1 MIISTDKLYKY
12 INIIHYEMNDIDIII
27 KLQRIIKNKLL
38 IKKFNTNTLY
48 CCGIDNIDEVIS
60 QNILVLFDDRRKLY
74 EYEYWN
80 EYEKKKYSYNY
91 LVIKKKGDI
100 LIKDIL
106 IYMMNDSF
114 YCNDDKIFNNHIFLE
129 GFDKITDVQ
138 YSVFCGS

>member
-114 YCNDDKIFNNHIFLE
+114 YCNDDKIFKAQTLLE
-129 GFDKITDVQ
+129 HEPCSENWKDIG
-138 YSVFCGS
+138 